1 MRAAVTLLASLGIC
15 AGSGGCGD
23 GGAGP
28 ADPDRSPAP
37 PPTPTVAFLSKTVG
51 APEGGSAVLRLTVA
65 PPPESPITV
74 GYSIGVDDD
83 ASTYDADAADYAS
96 QPSDTLRVSAGD
108 TIGTIQLHI
117 NDDEDIEPAREV
129 MTVTLDAPA
138 TGAGFVI
145 GAPETA
151 VVLIEEGV
159 CDRTPRIRDEI
170 LLAAGYGHCLEPDPA
185 DLAGIADLELCNRE
199 DWRRCRREGAI
210 IPKLRRGD
218 FQGLSQLERLTLA
231 GVGLTALP
239 EGVFSDLAGLQSLVL
254 ANNRLAQ
261 LPERAFSGLST
272 LGSLDLAGNR
282 LSGLPPG
289 LFSGLSGLWWLELS
303 GNPIEEL
310 PPAIFAGLSNLSG
323 LVIANTE
330 LSDLRAGVFVGLTK
344 LRTLDLRANPATPF
358 RLPLRIARIDNEDLL
373 APGPAEI
380 TVQVAQ
386 GAPFPTEVVL
396 HIEGAA
402 LHVDTLDIETGSAL
416 GEKRTIA
423 HDSGSVAGT
432 RITVRSTTVAPE
444 DIRGVEFEVADPIV
458 LFAAPS
464 RVRSVP
470 PASGAGSLHRA
481 TLSSPVSGTALAAS
495 PARRGRTQHRDWSKR

>member
-28 ADPDRSPAP
+28 ADPDRSPAR

-83 ASTYDADAADYAS
+83 ASTYDADAADYA
-96 QPSDTLRVSAGD
+96 
-108 TIGTIQLHI
+108 
-117 NDDEDIEPAREV
+117 
-129 MTVTLDAPA
+129 
-138 TGAGFVI
+138 
-145 GAPETA
+145 
-151 VVLIEEGV
+151 
-159 CDRTPRIRDEI
+159 
-170 LLAAGYGHCLEPDPA
+170 
-185 DLAGIADLELCNRE
+185 
-199 DWRRCRREGAI
+199 
-210 IPKLRRGD
+210 
-218 FQGLSQLERLTLA
+218 
-231 GVGLTALP
+231 
-239 EGVFSDLAGLQSLVL
+239 LQSLVL

-272 LGSLDLAGNR
+272 LGSLNLAGNR
-282 LSGLPPG
+282 LSELPPG

-330 LSDLRAGVFVGLTK
+330 LSDLRAGMFVGLTK
-344 LRTLDLRANPATPF
+344 LRALDLRANPATPF

-380 TVQVAQ
+380 AVQVAQ

-396 HIEGAA
+396 HIDGAA

-432 RITVRSTTVAPE
+432 RITVRSATVAPE

-481 TLSSPVSGTALAAS
+481 TLSSPASGTALAAS

>member
-15 AGSGGCGD
+15 AGAGGCGD
-23 GGAGP
+23 AGAGP
-28 ADPDRSPAP
+28 ADPDRPPVP

-51 APEGGSAVLRLTVA
+51 APEGGSAVLRLMVA
-65 PPPESPITV
+65 PSSESPIDV
-74 GYSIGVDDD
+74 GFSIGVDDD
-83 ASTYDADAADYAS
+83 ASTYDADGADYAS
-96 QPSDTLRVSAGD
+96 EPSDTLRIAAGD

-145 GAPETA
+145 GAPDTA
-151 VVLIEEGV
+151 VVFIEEGV

-170 LLAAGYGHCLEPDPA
+170 LLAAGYGHCLEPSPA

-199 DWRRCRREGAI
+199 DWRRCRREETI
-210 IPKLRRGD
+210 IPELRQGD

-231 GVGLTALP
+231 GVGLTDLP

-254 ANNRLAQ
+254 ANNQLAS
-261 LPERAFSGLST
+261 LPKRAFSGLST
-272 LGSLDLAGNR
+272 LGSLNLAGNR
-282 LSGLPPG
+282 LSELPPG

-310 PPAIFAGLSNLSG
+310 PPGIFAGLSNLSG
-323 LVIANTE
+323 LVIASTE
-330 LSDLRAGVFVGLTK
+330 LSELPPGVFVGLTK

-358 RLPLRIARIDNEDLL
+358 RLPLRIARIDNEDFL

-386 GAPFPTEVVL
+386 GAPFSTEAVL
-396 HIEGAA
+396 FIEGSV
-402 LHVDTLDIETGSAL
+402 LLVDTLDIETGSAL
-416 GEKRTIA
+416 GEKRTIV

-432 RITVRSTTVAPE
+432 RITVRSVTVAPE

-458 LFAAPS
+458 LFAAPPQ
-464 RVRSVP
+464 VRSVP

-481 TLSSPVSGTALAAS
+481 TLSSPASRKALAAS
-495 PARRGRTQHRDWSKR
+495 PARRGRMQLRDWSRR